1 MAIKDKIK
9 EVEGAEEKMYP
20 IEKINLKHVLQSMIR
35 HIDEDE
41 DSDKKLKD
49 FDTKEAV
56 GMLNKQLDRIESI
69 KESLVTTIH
78 EVERAEEE
86 MHPITNVH
94 VKDQIKSVLNN
105 IEEAEKTMR
114 EYYKDRIKHD

>member
-35 HIDEDE
+35 HIDENE
-41 DSDKKLKD
+41 D

>member
-20 IEKINLKHVLQSMIR
+20 IEKINLKHVLQSMVH
-35 HIDEDE
+35 HIDENE
-41 DSDKKLKD
+41 DSEKPVSD
-49 FDTKEAV
+49 FNAKETV

-69 KESLVTTIH
+69 RQSLVTTIH

-86 MHPITNVH
+86 MHPITNINVR
-94 VKDQIKSVLNN
+94 DEIKSVLNN
-105 IEEAEKTMR
+105 IEEAERTMR
-114 EYYKDRIKHD
+114 EYYKNRIKRD